1 VDSRGNV
8 NTQAGRLGSTEVCNA
23 RGIRGS
29 CSGNVSIERRRGDAE
44 TVRGLSHA
52 DVRICE
58 HYLGGLDVVLR
69 EFLADGLQCGRAPRG
84 GKAAWVQPGTTGL
97 LPSGAIPNITSTAI
111 AP

>member
-1 VDSRGNV
+1 M
-8 NTQAGRLGSTEVCNA
+8 
-23 RGIRGS
+23 
-29 CSGNVSIERRRGDAE
+29 ERRRGDAE

-84 GKAAWVQPGTTGL
+84 GKAAWMQPGTTGL